1 MIVDLNIETITR
13 FLFQEDIEEFI
24 ILQMHNKE
32 FFINIKTQNKNNIA
46 IITDNWEDL
55 VKEFY

>member
-1 MIVDLNIETITR
+1 MIVDFNIETITR

-32 FFINIKTQNKNNIA
+32 FLINIKTQNKNNIA

>member
-1 MIVDLNIETITR
+1 MIVDFNKETITR

-24 ILQMHNKE
+24 ILEMHNKE
-32 FFINIKTQNKNNIA
+32 FLINIKTQNKNNVA

>member
-1 MIVDLNIETITR
+1 MIVDFNKETITR

-32 FFINIKTQNKNNIA
+32 FLINIKTQNKNNIA

>member
-1 MIVDLNIETITR
+1 MIVNFNKETITR

-32 FFINIKTQNKNNIA
+32 FLINIKTQNKNNIA

>member
-1 MIVDLNIETITR
+1 MIVDFNKETITR
-13 FLFQEDIEEFI
+13 FLFQEDIDEFI

-32 FFINIKTQNKNNIA
+32 FLINIKTQNKNNIA